1 MQKLLAKDNLPITLL
16 DQIIECSMILFLES
30 QTVSRL
36 LLFFTILALSAGSS
50 HSLAQPAKMANN
62 LQTSAQSAKDNLSK
76 GQKYLSYLA
85 IAGAIAIPAFVT
97 GECMMHV
104 NFIKAL
110 YEWITHGR
118 QARSYFS
125 KNRTGTLYFVTI
137 TIRNFESSPTNFFTS
152 KTPSDLIQQV
162 DTFLKKSIK
171 KDKHLVRIM
180 VEPMIATKTGKK
192 IILAPLYCLWDQKKG
207 ITHDLEK
214 KFYLTTTTNA
224 DNVFEA
230 LKLFTIGS
238 LLSAQFLIIP
248 FAYRHGCNLLTKLK

>member
-1 MQKLLAKDNLPITLL
+1 MLAKDNLLITLL
-16 DQIIECSMILFLES
+16 DHVIECSMMSFLES

-36 LLFFTILALSAGSS
+36 LLFFAILALTTGSS
-50 HSLAQPAKMANN
+50 HSAPQPTKVKNF
-62 LQTSAQSAKDNLSK
+62 QTSTQSAKDKLSK

-85 IAGAIAIPAFVT
+85 VAGALAVPAFIT

-118 QARSYFS
+118 TARSYFS
-125 KNRTGTLYFVTI
+125 KHHTGTLYCVTI
-137 TIRNFESSPTNFFTS
+137 TIRDFESSPTNFFTS
-152 KTPSDLIQQV
+152 HVPSELIKQV
-162 DTFLKKSIK
+162 DTFLKSSID

-180 VEPMIATKTGKK
+180 VEPMIATKTGRK
-192 IILAPLYCLWDQKKG
+192 IMLAPLYCLWDPKEG

-214 KFYLTTTTNA
+214 KFYLTATTNA

-230 LKLFTIGS
+230 LKLFTVGS
-238 LLSAQFLIIP
+238 LLSAQFFVIP
-248 FAYRHGCNLLTKLK
+248 FAYRHCRHLLTKLT